1 MSEVRWTGIG
11 KQRVNSV
18 EVIIWSG
25 RSDSNH
31 HEGVALLVNQTFAN
45 TVTQWKPMNEQ
56 LLYGRLNSR
65 YLRVSIM
72 SACAPTDNAEEETKD
87 NFYSS
92 LQAVL
97 DDIQRHDITLLM
109 RDFSAR
115 VGQYNHN
122 RRRVMGQQA
131 VGDITNNGERL
142 VSMCEENDFVTGG
155 IFLLTKASAN

>member
-1 MSEVRWTGIG
+1 
-11 KQRVNSV
+11 
-18 EVIIWSG
+18 
-25 RSDSNH
+25 
-31 HEGVALLVNQTFAN
+31 
-45 TVTQWKPMNEQ
+45 
-56 LLYGRLNSR
+56 
-65 YLRVSIM
+65 M

-87 NFYSS
+87 NFSSS

-155 IFLLTKASAN
+155 IVLLTKASANYLTLTSPDGPNHDKQQMEALSSASKAPGRHW

>member
-1 MSEVRWTGIG
+1 
-11 KQRVNSV
+11 
-18 EVIIWSG
+18 
-25 RSDSNH
+25 
-31 HEGVALLVNQTFAN
+31 
-45 TVTQWKPMNEQ
+45 MNEQ

-115 VGQYNHN
+115 VGQYKSDGSTGS
-122 RRRVMGQQA
+122 RRHHKQR
-131 VGDITNNGERL
+131 R
-142 VSMCEENDFVTGG
+142 
-155 IFLLTKASAN
+155 KAR